1 MNKNKI
7 FNSII
12 ICLLI
17 ILCIFVILIIS
28 KKKFK
33 TQNNDPNNTAIIQ
46 SYNNSNE
53 NNTTVSEISG
63 NFFTNISFINNE
75 KIITTASID
84 IGGNNIYQLEN
95 FIDGIEIT
103 ISDNTCFADFENKN
117 VYSPTELKYGDT
129 IFFSGKYIEKNN
141 YKYLDGT
148 NMNFY
153 VIKKEKLENIVRTKL
168 MNIKQIDSLTLI
180 DKDADTQ
187 KIICEYM
194 IPISLNNNNYNISYI
209 LKISYDENT
218 DVLNNSFDEKYVLG
232 KPISVLLK
240 DYISNLDNLPIA
252 EQIIYK

>member
-1 MNKNKI
+1 
-7 FNSII
+7 
-12 ICLLI
+12 
-17 ILCIFVILIIS
+17 
-28 KKKFK
+28 
-33 TQNNDPNNTAIIQ
+33 
-46 SYNNSNE
+46 
-53 NNTTVSEISG
+53 
-63 NFFTNISFINNE
+63 
-75 KIITTASID
+75 
-84 IGGNNIYQLEN
+84 
-95 FIDGIEIT
+95 
-103 ISDNTCFADFENKN
+103 
-117 VYSPTELKYGDT
+117 
-129 IFFSGKYIEKNN
+129 
-141 YKYLDGT
+141 
-148 NMNFY
+148 MNFY